1 MSDILARLLA
11 IYHYAKDIHYSARG
25 ESFYGIHLLMDRVAD
40 GIHGQMDSINEVCYL
55 GKDKEAPM
63 STIILQSAMAKMPE
77 MWSGNR
83 ENLEELRDLIGGT
96 IENILEMIE
105 NGTDNMT
112 SSEASLLDEITQSLM
127 LKKGLIS
134 RSLKE

>member
-1 MSDILARLLA
+1 MSEILARLLA
-11 IYHYAKDIHYSARG
+11 IYHFAKDIHYSAIG

-40 GIHGQMDSINEVCYL
+40 GIHDQIDSINEVCYL
-55 GKDKEAPM
+55 GKDKEAPRA
-63 STIILQSAMAKMPE
+63 TIIFKSALEKMPGLWYE
-77 MWSGNR
+77 NR

-105 NGTDNMT
+105 NGADNMT
-112 SSEASLLDEITQSLM
+112 SAEASLLDDIAKTLM

-134 RSLKE
+134 RSLRG

>member
-1 MSDILARLLA
+1 MSEILARLLA

-25 ESFYGIHLLMDRVAD
+25 ESFYGIHLLMDRIAD

-83 ENLEELRDLIGGT
+83 ENLEELCDLIGGT
-96 IENILEMIE
+96 IENIIEMIQ
-105 NGTDNMT
+105 NGSDNMT
-112 SSEASLLDEITQSLM
+112 SPEASLLDDIAKTLM
-127 LKKGLIS
+127 LKKGLID
-134 RSLKE
+134 RSLRG

>member
-1 MSDILARLLA
+1 MSEILARLLA

-40 GIHGQMDSINEVCYL
+40 GIHDQIDSINEVCYL
-55 GKDKEAPM
+55 GKEKEAPR
-63 STIILQSAMAKMPE
+63 STNILEAALAKMPE
-77 MWSGNR
+77 LWNYNKD
-83 ENLEELRDLIGGT
+83 NLEELRDLIGGT

-105 NGTDNMT
+105 NGSDNMT
-112 SSEASLLDEITQSLM
+112 SAEASLLDDIAKTLM
-127 LKKGLIS
+127 LKKGLID